1 MTVKT
6 LSKNILALMLA
17 TAAVAP
23 AAADEASLITKIIAM
38 SNKAR
43 QENGIRPVAHLN
55 YLSDAARGH
64 SQEMAN
70 LKYFSHTS
78 PTVGRERPKN
88 RIELSGGWDMSIAEN
103 IYRAAGVPEAELA
116 EDVIDA
122 WMNSP
127 VHRANLLNP
136 KYNSM
141 GIGIAKIGADEW
153 AITQLFSLQTVAID
167 SYQAT
172 PGGGG
177 YDVTIKAHVVEGP
190 DAGGVF
196 FQEKVVSPWT
206 SRSFDSAFKASGDGK
221 VMIGQK
227 DPAGGDYS
235 VELEFP
241 VGAKVATPVR
251 TDVPPFGSTG
261 KKVKAK

>member
-1 MTVKT
+1 MNS

-17 TAAVAP
+17 AAAVAP
-23 AAADEASLITKIIAM
+23 ASADDASLINKIIAL
-38 SNKAR
+38 SNKVR
-43 QENGIRPVAHLN
+43 QENGVRPVAHLN
-55 YLSDAARGH
+55 YLSDAAKGH
-64 SQEMAN
+64 SAEMAN

-88 RIELSGGWDMSIAEN
+88 RIELSGGWDMSVAEN

-116 EDVIDA
+116 EDVVDA

-141 GIGIAKIGADEW
+141 GIGIAKVGKDEW

-177 YDVTIKAHVVEGP
+177 YDVSLKARVVEGA
-190 DAGGVF
+190 DNGGVF
-196 FQEKVVSPWT
+196 FQDKVVNKWA
-206 SRSFDSAFKASGDGK
+206 SRNFDSTFKAEGDGK

-227 DPAGGDYS
+227 DPNGEYLI
-235 VELEFP
+235 ELEFP
-241 VGAKVATPVR
+241 VGAKIATPVR

-261 KKVKAK
+261 KKIKAP